1 MGLIHCYGVT
11 QDPITQNYALVLP
24 FMENG
29 SLRSYLNQNFNS
41 LTWIQKFYIIR
52 SISFGLHN
60 IHRNNLTHKDLHL
73 WNVLHSEDIN
83 INTLGAR
90 ISDFGFCKPVYEISS
105 NSNSKNVYGVMPY
118 MAPEILRGKKY
129 TQKSDVYSFGII
141 MNEIISIVPPFNNE
155 PHDYHL
161 ALDICR
167 GKRPKIR
174 EETPEFLKELI
185 QKCWDANPENRP
197 TSSEV
202 RVELGNCINKKYEP
216 EKLEEL
222 SYEFTESTDTKLFE
236 THPQAIYTSRLLNFS
251 NLPEPVNCPNQEEF
265 VSSRNGKF
273 ITLFILYYKLLII
286 NFIDTLRFECL
297 DCAINLLGKK
307 NTLL

>member
-1 MGLIHCYGVT
+1 MKFFKSLNRHGGLIYCYGVT
-11 QDPITQNYALVLP
+11 QEPITQNYALVLQ

-29 SLRSYLNQNFNS
+29 SFRSYLNQNFNS
-41 LTWIQKFYIIR
+41 LTWIQKLYIMR
-52 SISFGLHN
+52 SISCGLHF
-60 IHRNNLTHKDLHL
+60 IHSRNLMHKDLHL
-73 WNVLHSEDIN
+73 GNVLQSNYDIT
-83 INTLGAR
+83 ILGTR
-90 ISDFGFCKPVYEISS
+90 THISDFGFCKPADEISS
-105 NSNSKNVYGVMPY
+105 NSNNRNTYGVLPY

-129 TQKSDVYSFGII
+129 TKESDVYSLGII

-155 PHDYHL
+155 PHDEHL

-197 TSSEV
+197 TSNEI
-202 RVELGNCINKKYEP
+202 RGELESYSNGKNQNELK
-216 EKLEEL
+216 KLEEL
-222 SYEFTESTDTKLFE
+222 TYEFTETTDTKLFE

-251 NLPEPVNCPNQEEF
+251 NLPEPVNCLNQEEF

-273 ITLFILYYKLLII
+273 ITLFTLYYII
-286 NFIDTLRFECL
+286 NY
-297 DCAINLLGKK
+297 
-307 NTLL
+307 

>member
-1 MGLIHCYGVT
+1 MKIFENLNQYSCLIHCYGVT
-11 QDPITQNYALVLP
+11 QEPNTQNYALVLR

-41 LTWIQKFYIIR
+41 LTWIQKLFIIFG
-52 SISFGLHN
+52 ISHGLCF
-60 IHRNNLTHKDLHL
+60 IHRENLTHKDLHL
-73 WNVLHSEDIN
+73 GNVLQSKDIT
-83 INTLGAR
+83 IFGIY
-90 ISDFGFCKPVYEISS
+90 IS
-105 NSNSKNVYGVMPY
+105 
-118 MAPEILRGKKY
+118 GKKY

-155 PHDYHL
+155 PHDEHL

-174 EETPEFLKELI
+174 KETPEFFKELI

-197 TSSEV
+197 TSEDLYYIFEV
-202 RVELGNCINKKYEP
+202 DGYVELEN
-216 EKLEEL
+216 LEEL
-222 SYEFTESTDTKLFE
+222 TYDFTESTNTKLFE

-265 VSSRNGKF
+265 VSSRHGKF
-273 ITLFILYYKLLII
+273 IITLFYFLL
-286 NFIDTLRFECL
+286 
-297 DCAINLLGKK
+297 
-307 NTLL
+307 

>member
-1 MGLIHCYGVT
+1 
-11 QDPITQNYALVLP
+11 
-24 FMENG
+24 
-29 SLRSYLNQNFNS
+29 
-41 LTWIQKFYIIR
+41 
-52 SISFGLHN
+52 
-60 IHRNNLTHKDLHL
+60 
-73 WNVLHSEDIN
+73 
-83 INTLGAR
+83 
-90 ISDFGFCKPVYEISS
+90 
-105 NSNSKNVYGVMPY
+105 

-129 TQKSDVYSFGII
+129 TQKSDIYSFGII

-155 PHDYHL
+155 PHDEHL

-174 EETPEFLKELI
+174 EETPEKLKELI

-197 TSSEV
+197 TSLEV
-202 RVELGNCINKKYEP
+202 YYELDNYIFGKNCKEL

-222 SYEFTESTDTKLFE
+222 TYKFSETTDTKLFE

-273 ITLFILYYKLLII
+273 ITLFILYYNDKLLII
-286 NFIDTLRFECL
+286 NFIDTLRSECL
-297 DCAINLLGKK
+297 DSAIID
-307 NTLL
+307 